1 MPKYVYKLKT
11 VEQPV
16 LFRETNKTIDIPIT
30 EDELEVVHK
39 IEEWIK
45 ENCSKPAKIVS
56 FQSYD
61 YTGNDNIVIN
71 FKSKEDMLLFKLKF
85 E

>member
-1 MPKYVYKLKT
+1 MPKLTYTLRT
-11 VEQPV
+11 LNQPV
-16 LFRETNKTIDIPIT
+16 LFKETGKVLEIPMK

-45 ENCSKPAKIVS
+45 ENCSEKAVIE
-56 FQSYD
+56 FFESYD
-61 YTGNDNIVIN
+61 YMGNDKIVID
-71 FKSKEDMLLFKLKF
+71 FKSKEDMLLFKLQF